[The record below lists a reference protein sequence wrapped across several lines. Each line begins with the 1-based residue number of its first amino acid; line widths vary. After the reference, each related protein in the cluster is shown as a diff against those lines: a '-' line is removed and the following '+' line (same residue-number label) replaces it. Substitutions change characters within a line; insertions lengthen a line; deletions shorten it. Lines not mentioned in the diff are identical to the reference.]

1 MIPIYEV
8 FFNYLLKPTLL
19 FWFKNKEAQFCLVW
33 VLFGISIHKLSW
45 VFRGKIDASLEINF
59 WLPKSACLPR
69 QLKTRIAFSMFPIL
83 DTNLWLFPRL
93 SSGGKE
99 INHVLTAQTKTEHW
113 SLVEISARLFCFC
126 PTALIMVN
134 SHRRDDQ
141 IYWKVL
147 ARVLEKNLSDI

>member
-59 WLPKSACLPR
+59 
-69 QLKTRIAFSMFPIL
+69 
-83 DTNLWLFPRL
+83 
-93 SSGGKE
+93 
-99 INHVLTAQTKTEHW
+99 
-113 SLVEISARLFCFC
+113 
-126 PTALIMVN
+126 
-134 SHRRDDQ
+134 
-141 IYWKVL
+141 
-147 ARVLEKNLSDI
+147 